1 MPTTPA
7 DGRRPLPRRVAG
19 LVTLGVIGWLA
30 LALASVLVVPGLLHP
45 LLPASELQPLN
56 LDQQLQRQQEQRK
69 LQNEARAAL
78 IQGLVGLLALSGAA
92 IGASVAWRQLQDNRR
107 HQQHN
112 EELSQKQL
120 ELSREQLRQA
130 LDTSQ
135 EQLRLT
141 QEELRLTRE
150 GQVTER
156 FTRAIDQLGNDKGQL
171 SVVLGGIYALERI
184 AKDSPPDRAA
194 IADILSAYIRK
205 RLPGS
210 DHEGYVEPLQRRAP
224 DAQAALTVLGRSP
237 LCDDRVASREAGLLD
252 LSRTDLRRANLQHA
266 RLDRVNLWNA
276 RLQGADLRWAHLE
289 GSILES
295 ANFGQFEP
303 NSKRFQH
310 GANLSYANLTGAQ
323 LGSGAINLKAALT
336 EGTIGLPA

>member
-1 MPTTPA
+1 MPTTAA
-7 DGRRPLPRRVAG
+7 DGRRSLSRPVAR
-19 LVTLGVIGWLA
+19 LVMLGVIGWLA
-30 LALASVLVVPGLLHP
+30 LALASVFIFPGLLHP
-45 LLPASELQPLN
+45 LLPVSELQRLN
-56 LDQQLQRQQEQRK
+56 LDQQLQRQQEQRR

-112 EELSQKQL
+112 EKLSQKQL

-130 LDTSQ
+130 LDTS
-135 EQLRLT
+135 

-156 FTRAIDQLGNDKGQL
+156 FTRAIDQLGNDKL
-171 SVVLGGIYALERI
+171 SVTLGGIYALERI
-184 AKDSPPDRAA
+184 ARDSPPDRAA

-205 RLPGS
+205 RLPAS
-210 DHEGYVEPLQRRAP
+210 DHEGYVEPLPLRAP

-237 LCDDRVASREAGLLD
+237 LCDERVALPEAGHLD
-252 LSRTDLRRANLQHA
+252 LSRTDLRRANLQGA
-266 RLDRVNLWNA
+266 RLERVNLWNA
-276 RLQGADLRWAHLE
+276 RLQGADLRGAHLE

-295 ANFGQFEP
+295 ANFGPFEP

-310 GANLSYANLTGAQ
+310 GADLRDANLTGAQ
-323 LGSGAINLKAALT
+323 LGGAINLKAALT
-336 EGTIGLPA
+336 EGTIGLPP